1 MKIIALV
8 LSVFALLPS
17 LTCAQIGS
25 ADSLISHYTF
35 DNIVADT
42 AYNITTNAYHA
53 ILTGTNI
60 VDGIKGNALE
70 FNNLNCHIDAG
81 ITPDVKHFTMMAW
94 IKPYSYVNA
103 TPDNNILVFE
113 KSNSYY
119 MNIMSNS
126 EGNRKMG
133 HLRVGGL
140 FKSPDGKTQRWEYLD
155 SPSQIPLNKWTHAAF
170 TFDGEKLRIYI
181 NGEPVTEKSVLPVLV
196 NYQSNTVWGAVQKIA
211 TGQYL
216 GYFNGA
222 LDECRLYGKK
232 LEDNEI
238 MSIYRL
244 HANPTSAKRNFCDKP
259 TLFYN
264 AKTGHLVVT
273 HPFITVND
281 YIIRV
286 TDLMGRTV
294 MQDLVVSNEQSF
306 ELPAGLPGSIY
317 LALLVESKKGVV
329 NSTFFKGGYNY

>member
-1 MKIIALV
+1 MKNIALFLSAFV
-8 LSVFALLPS
+8 FFLSVAN
-17 LTCAQIGS
+17 AQIGS

-42 AYNITTNAYHA
+42 AYNVATDAYHA
-53 ILTGTNI
+53 ILTGTSI
-60 VDGIKGNALE
+60 VEGVKGNAVE
-70 FNNLNCHIDAG
+70 FSNLNCHMDAG
-81 ITPDVKHFTMMAW
+81 VTPDVKHFTVMAW

-119 MNIMSNS
+119 INIMSNS
-126 EGNRKMG
+126 EGNRQMG
-133 HLRVGGL
+133 HIRVGGL
-140 FKSPDGKTQRWEYLD
+140 FKSQDGKTQRWEYLD
-155 SPSQIPLNKWTHAAF
+155 SPSQIPLNQWTHVAF
-170 TFDGEKLRIYI
+170 TFDGQKMRISI
-181 NGEPVTEKSVLPVLV
+181 NGQPASEKSVLPVLV
-196 NYQSNTVWGAVQKIA
+196 NYQSNTVWGALQKIA

-216 GYFNGA
+216 GYFNGV

-238 MSIYRL
+238 QSVYNQ
-244 HANPTSAKRNFCDKP
+244 HAATSATKRNFCATP

-264 AKTGHLVVT
+264 TNTGRLVVT
-273 HPFITVND
+273 HPSINVDD
-281 YIIRV
+281 YTIRV
-286 TDLMGRTV
+286 TDLTGRTI
-294 MQDLVVSNEQSF
+294 MQNLVVTNGQSF

-329 NSTFFKGGYNY
+329 NSTFFKGGYN